1 MFLRRI
7 CKNLASRNRVLRA
20 ASAYDR
26 TVRSWVSE
34 RFPVPRHIAMLVN
47 LTIETETTEEGLR
60 P

>member
-1 MFLRRI
+1 
-7 CKNLASRNRVLRA
+7 LRA